1 MTKLFYKVGEFETAS
16 YEKAVQIAKETGHM
30 IERIYTP
37 EIETAK
43 VDPVMR
49 QKRLAAIRKRVVERK
64 AH

>member
-1 MTKLFYKVGEFETAS
+1 MTKLSYKVGEFETTS
-16 YEKAVQIAKETGHM
+16 YTEAVQAAKETGYV

-37 EIETAK
+37 VIETAK